1 MKLTATGI
9 ITAIILLII
18 NLNMD
23 DDRLHIASAVI
34 MALMVAVVF
43 HRFGKKRKD
52 KTNTNN

>member
-9 ITAIILLII
+9 ITAIILIII

-23 DDRLHIASAVI
+23 DDRLHIASAVV
-34 MALMVAVVF
+34 MALMVVVIF

-52 KTNTNN
+52 KANTKN